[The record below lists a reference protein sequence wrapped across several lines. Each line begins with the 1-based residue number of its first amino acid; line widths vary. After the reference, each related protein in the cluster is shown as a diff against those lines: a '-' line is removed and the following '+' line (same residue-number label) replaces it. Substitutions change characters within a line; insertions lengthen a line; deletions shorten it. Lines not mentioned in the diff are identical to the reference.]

1 MASVDGILVLHY
13 YTMRMNVVSISDV
26 IPVFEAGAAGEICA
40 APVVDPVESPIQ
52 HTGRKSDLDERL

>member
-26 IPVFEAGAAGEICA
+26 IPVFEAGAAGVICA
-40 APVVDPVESPIQ
+40 APVVDSEKNIS
-52 HTGRKSDLDERL
+52 